1 MSAAPHQWSTT
12 ALDNQ
17 TADPR
22 AKFPVG
28 MPAAALDDAC
38 RALMQSGALSRDDHL
53 GTLVA
58 TLGANN
64 TYTLV
69 TNEGL
74 VDPASI
80 VGGGAAKISKPFIVR
95 CGLTAMNVAVAAAAP
110 TITID
115 GTAAVP
121 ILRQDGSPLR
131 DGDLAPGV
139 AYEILGDAVTAGAI
153 SRVRILDVLPS
164 NMPQV
169 DVNAINARI
178 ESRAAAYADDRKNN
192 SVTGGRWVLVGA
204 KSVFDQPGTGGFIS
218 PFGGHTMHCDYWSYQ
233 FLDANGIVQCA
244 PFAFRFRA
252 FQVYI
257 AAQGWVTCGAAS

>member
-1 MSAAPHQWSTT
+1 MAAGPHQWSTT

-64 TYTLV
+64 VYSVT

-74 VDPASI
+74 IDPLSI
-80 VGGGAAKISKPFIVR
+80 VGGGTAKISKPFLIRVVLPALNTPVASARPTLIV
-95 CGLTAMNVAVAAAAP
+95 
-110 TITID
+110 D
-115 GTAAVP
+115 GAAAVP
-121 ILRQDGSPLR
+121 IKKRDGSDLA
-131 DGDLAPGV
+131 DGDLTVAPV
-139 AYEILGDAVTAGAI
+139 EILGDTVTAGAYG
-153 SRVRILDVLPS
+153 RARILDTLVS
-164 NMPQV
+164 DMPQV
-169 DVNAINARI
+169 NVAAIYAQI